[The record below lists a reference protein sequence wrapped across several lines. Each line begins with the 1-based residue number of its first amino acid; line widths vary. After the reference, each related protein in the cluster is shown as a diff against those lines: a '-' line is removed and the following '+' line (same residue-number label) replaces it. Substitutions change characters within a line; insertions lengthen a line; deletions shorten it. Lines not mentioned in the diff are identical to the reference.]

1 MRTPFELMHAFETGS
16 GTAPGAIWVV
26 PGRQLGVQ
34 DGQHG
39 VLNGQ
44 LGGQDGP
51 TWLSEAVPSA
61 FPRDTGATW
70 NDPERPKAAETDFSS
85 ISGRFWSIFRR
96 FFFTLRSISAR
107 FWLRFF
113 LNFPC
118 DLHMFFSGFSLVC
131 VQAFRRF
138 PSSSASRPLRASSVS
153 HPAVT
158 LCRHT
163 THLVYIYIYIYILGG
178 GCVCRV

>member
-39 VLNGQ
+39 GQDGQ

-51 TWLSEAVPSA
+51 TCRPEAVPSA
-61 FPRDTGATW
+61 FPRDLGATQ
-70 NDPERPKAAETDFSS
+70 NDPERPETAETSFS
-85 ISGRFWSIFRR
+85 SIFRR
-96 FFFTLRSISAR
+96 FWVDFSSIFLTPRSKFGR

-113 LNFPC
+113 
-118 DLHMFFSGFSLVC
+118 
-131 VQAFRRF
+131 FRIC
-138 PSSSASRPLRASSVS
+138 RAIF
-153 HPAVT
+153 T
-158 LCRHT
+158 R
-163 THLVYIYIYIYILGG
+163 
-178 GCVCRV
+178 